1 VELEIVRLKA
11 PGISEALSEE
21 LVRTIQDLRTL
32 DLRKAPSIGE
42 TLDWAQSLVVLG
54 APNLSKDLVESTI
67 SVIAKYDRDAKKI
80 LDHLGVN
87 AKERKDL
94 GQKVPT
100 GENPSEG
107 MYEMHRSVHKHA
119 H

>member
-11 PGISEALSEE
+11 PGVGDALSKE
-21 LVRTIQDLRTL
+21 LVETIQEIRTL

-42 TLDWAQSLVVLG
+42 TLDWARSLVVLG
-54 APNLSKDLVESTI
+54 APNLDKDLIEETL
-67 SVIAKYDRDAKKI
+67 SVIVKYDRDAEKV
-80 LDHLGVN
+80 LAHVGSGPG
-87 AKERKDL
+87 RKDL

-100 GENPSEG
+100 GENPHEA
-107 MYEMHRSVHKHA
+107 MYEMHRSTHKHT